1 MYITD
6 KGEKVFVMD
15 GHTHLW
21 DARKDN
27 RKNRYGSTGK
37 ASVGFAPDSCKIY
50 DTVQEVQAETAPRMP
65 EVPF

>member
-27 RKNRYGSTGK
+27 RKNRYGST
-37 ASVGFAPDSCKIY
+37 FI
-50 DTVQEVQAETAPRMP
+50 
-65 EVPF
+65 